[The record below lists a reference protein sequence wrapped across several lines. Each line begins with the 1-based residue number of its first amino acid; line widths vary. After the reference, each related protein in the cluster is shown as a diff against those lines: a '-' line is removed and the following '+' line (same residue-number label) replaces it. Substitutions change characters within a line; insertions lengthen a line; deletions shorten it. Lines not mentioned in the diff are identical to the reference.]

1 MSSEPSEI
9 QKAWSEYVAE
19 MRSRGN
25 AMPNATDETYEFFTP
40 GFECG
45 FERGIKA
52 VTVIRCT
59 KHHAEPQL
67 NKAECTGAECAI
79 CAIDSATASLRTRL
93 AEVEKERDG
102 LRSSLEDHKN
112 EISRLKFECAK
123 AGVGDFT
130 GDYFMGEIT
139 TSGLLRSQLATAQRE
154 LEAMRKWV
162 EALREQLKEVFA
174 ELTDVQQENIFDGI
188 PPSVAITHH
197 FRRVQ
202 QSLKLKL
209 EDFLPAVGAA
219 TESGEGA
226 PDHV

>member
-1 MSSEPSEI
+1 
-9 QKAWSEYVAE
+9 
-19 MRSRGN
+19 
-25 AMPNATDETYEFFTP
+25 MPHVSDETYEFFTP

-52 VTVIRCT
+52 
-59 KHHAEPQL
+59 
-67 NKAECTGAECAI
+67 
-79 CAIDSATASLRTRL
+79 
-93 AEVEKERDG
+93 
-102 LRSSLEDHKN
+102 
-112 EISRLKFECAK
+112 
-123 AGVGDFT
+123 
-130 GDYFMGEIT
+130 
-139 TSGLLRSQLATAQRE
+139 AQRE

>member
-1 MSSEPSEI
+1 
-9 QKAWSEYVAE
+9 
-19 MRSRGN
+19 
-25 AMPNATDETYEFFTP
+25 MPNATDETYEFFTP

-162 EALREQLKEVFA
+162 GD
-174 ELTDVQQENIFDGI
+174 LTTRIAISSQEFDAMYTIING
-188 PPSVAITHH
+188 H
-197 FRRVQ
+197 RGDCLE
-202 QSLKLKL
+202 LKLCAEQCEASARACRKASAKRL
-209 EDFLPAVGAA
+209 TDFLPPPGAA

-226 PDHV
+226 LE